1 MNRYRARPAVAPPL
15 VTTRAIIT
23 VIIFHAAPPSA
34 ASIGI
39 LACLDQNQDQDQKKG
54 SQITCPVCQF
64 GKVPKI
70 LIPLAGH
77 QHLERDY
84 FSAGRECPGTP
95 RPPATPSLAR
105 CNRNRRN
112 KTKKREP
119 THSPPRVEIIGAVY
133 TCVRSPCCVRTAPS
147 SPQGKEEDVKEK
159 FLPPP
164 PPIASAAI
172 RFLR

>member
-23 VIIFHAAPPSA
+23 FTIFHAAPPSA

-77 QHLERDY
+77 QHLEREY

-119 THSPPRVEIIGAVY
+119 AHSPHVWK
-133 TCVRSPCCVRTAPS
+133 S
-147 SPQGKEEDVKEK
+147 SVQCIHVCGRPA
-159 FLPPP
+159 
-164 PPIASAAI
+164 ASALHLHHPRAK
-172 RFLR
+172 RRTLRKNFYPHHLR